1 MDEEEH
7 WADYAEYLLKRG
19 VTPEDA
25 TQQIVKLTMILSHVQ
40 RSSTT
45 CVTPAVATNE
55 HQQEEEEV
63 MSDASPMTPTH
74 IVEED
79 PPIVPG
85 SFVVSWVKGFRR
97 LHKVGECYLIPG
109 VDYIKYSAFGSTCP
123 TSESY
128 DATCKLCFKTAG
140 AVLGEASSDSDS
152 SSS

>member
-19 VTPEDA
+19 ASPEDA
-25 TQQIVKLTMILSHVQ
+25 TELIVKLTLFLSHVQ
-40 RSSTT
+40 RSPTS
-45 CVTPAVATNE
+45 CAAPA
-55 HQQEEEEV
+55 EEV
-63 MSDASPMTPTH
+63 AVQSQEDDALSDASPMTPTH
-74 IVEED
+74 IVEDD
-79 PPIVPG
+79 PPTVPG

-109 VDYIKYSAFGSTCP
+109 VDYIKYSAFGPTCP

-140 AVLGEASSDSDS
+140 AVLGEVSSDSDS